1 MTDDVRRDDPELN
14 DDDPDQPAGAAAEAT
29 TPARPQTTVQRI
41 AENVVWVLGVVAVL
55 FLGRIFLLVDPAAGL
70 SGFERGQLVGR
81 VAGAIFIGFVIRW
94 VWVKL
99 SRRGRVL
106 SPWILVAAALVL
118 GSQLSRDLAAAPPV
132 GSPAD
137 AYLEVGAPYVLQT
150 PTADVA
156 SRFSDLFARSG
167 SSATV
172 VREIHEDGVAI
183 GYLLVANVG
192 ASVGEDFLTGFESGF
207 ENNEGAQAHRE
218 VVGGTDAL
226 VGTGPEFAAVVG
238 KEPPYAVGDYAL
250 DEESGKRLAESVMAA
265 YR

>member
-1 MTDDVRRDDPELN
+1 MTDDIRRDDPEL
-14 DDDPDQPAGAAAEAT
+14 DGGDPDQPAGAAADETAPERPRT
-29 TPARPQTTVQRI
+29 TLQRI

-55 FLGRIFLLVDPAAGL
+55 FLGRIFVLVDPAAGL
-70 SGFERGQLVGR
+70 SGFERGQVVGR

-132 GSPAD
+132 SSPAD
-137 AYLEVGAPYVLQT
+137 TYLAVGAPYVLET
-150 PTADVA
+150 PTAEVA
-156 SRFSDLFARSG
+156 AQISEAFQRGG
-167 SSATV
+167 SSATE
-172 VREIHEDGVAI
+172 VREIHEDDVAI

-192 ASVGEDFLTGFESGF
+192 TNASDDFLAGFEDGF
-207 ENNEGAQAHRE
+207 EENAGAEAHRDI
-218 VVGGTDAL
+218 VGGTDSL
-226 VGTGPEFAAVVG
+226 VGTGPEFAFVVW
-238 KEPPYAVGDYAL
+238 KEPPYAVVVYAL
-250 DEESGKRLAESVMAA
+250 DLESGKVLAESVMAA